1 MTKLDDLQL
10 ALVILRLYESDI
22 EDSVPSGFKSLLYE
36 EIHGCDETGQRH
48 DPSRPSS
55 DPFLRSMAY
64 WILKDYSSALSTLLT
79 VETPSIA
86 SQIERKSSRTESL
99 GTNLSVFNFYN
110 YLRTHPL
117 LVRQHL
123 AATAADNSQTVLL
136 SGFSY
141 GSKISAGEKN
151 VTYVD
156 RITPAERRL
165 YFMTAHEHFKNGC
178 PMLALEVLNKLPDII
193 NLESEGKQVSSADG
207 VPHKSSSV
215 MADRSRAEAG
225 KAEAF
230 ATAGSVDW
238 SNPVT
243 ESASG
248 FDWSAPVT
256 KFAEDEELE
265 LKFQSSSEEEE
276 EEADGKRE
284 AEKAVVM
291 GDKPSKLDADV
302 DVPNNGAAGCDI
314 MAQQLKFIACIKIMV
329 IELATLATGFEVD
342 GGQLR
347 YQLYIW
353 LEKEVEVLRKLCNY
367 GSDLN
372 SAMTYKAP
380 GESILWPRKPTRNTG
395 SYL

>member
-1 MTKLDDLQL
+1 MTKLEDLQL

-22 EDSVPSGFKSLLYE
+22 EDSVPSSFKRLLYE
-36 EIHGCDETGQRH
+36 DILGCDETGQCQ
-48 DPSRPSS
+48 DPSRASS

-79 VETPSIA
+79 AEKPTIA
-86 SQIERKSSRTESL
+86 RQLERKSSRTESL

-141 GSKISAGEKN
+141 GSKVSAGEKN

-193 NLESEGKQVSSADG
+193 SLESDLTQVASTDSMLY
-207 VPHKSSSV
+207 KSSSHT
-215 MADRSRAEAG
+215 ADQGRAETG

-230 ATAGSVDW
+230 ASAGSIDW

-243 ESASG
+243 ESASE

-256 KFAEDEELE
+256 KFAVDEELD
-265 LKFQSSSEEEE
+265 LKFQSSGEEEE
-276 EEADGKRE
+276 EEEEEIGKVQ

-291 GDKPSKLDADV
+291 GNELVKLDADV
-302 DVPNNGAAGCDI
+302 AKAGAVGCDI

-353 LEKEVEVLRKLCNY
+353 LEKEVEVLKKLCNY
-367 GSDLN
+367 GSDL
-372 SAMTYKAP
+372 SAVMTDKTT
-380 GESILWPRKPTRNTG
+380 GESPTG
-395 SYL
+395 D